1 MSYHL
6 IKIKFITIVRSLMR
20 ADFFCAILT
29 EFFILHRMNN
39 SEIEINKSGA
49 Y

>member
-6 IKIKFITIVRSLMR
+6 IKTKFITIVCSRKR
-20 ADFFCAILT
+20 ADFFCALLT

-39 SEIEINKSGA
+39 SEIEISKSGA